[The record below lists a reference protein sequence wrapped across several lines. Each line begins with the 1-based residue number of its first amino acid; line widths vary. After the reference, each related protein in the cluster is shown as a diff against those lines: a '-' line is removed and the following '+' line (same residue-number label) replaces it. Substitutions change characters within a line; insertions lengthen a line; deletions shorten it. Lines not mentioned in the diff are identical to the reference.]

1 MADHNSY
8 LRYKRDT
15 KYLLRWMIHT
25 SNGIIK
31 SSSSQPIPESSS
43 LAPAPNLIP
52 GAVNTTGEIP
62 VSAFVPLSKL
72 IAKHINPIPSIIYRL
87 FQSVIDT
94 RTATHALFQQIIAI
108 KPDPEIERSNVS
120 HRYFIDALTGAFEAL
135 GGEEWAATPKSET
148 SNPNEDDIHEVLFM
162 NKFSTLGLDGRS
174 DRETG
179 KDDVE
184 GESESNGGPKRPI
197 NNSTAKGKKG
207 KRGNKAKGKKS
218 AVKQASFDDIPLES
232 YRIIEDESGLI
243 TDYLM
248 AVYSLVTEWIELRHY
263 VQGLWREVSYGG
275 LNSAVAGAL
284 SNIAV
289 AMIKQT
295 ESAIFASFPRH
306 ESYETVM
313 TTITRGDPE
322 KAQGL
327 FHMALHQMGPGA
339 EAAEKVQEVDI
350 DVKEQFLI
358 HAYWDLLD
366 FMLDFQK
373 TRSGKPTKRMLSE
386 IRDWDPNFDLQ
397 RATKEQRIKWRRAYT
412 INWLYDLV
420 NLFSAIVVQRNT
432 LKGQN
437 WVLETVDWSVN
448 GPWNQHR
455 RLFGLNELAGD
466 ITSLAMQKE
475 GTDIRQKILPHHVFQ
490 IQCIVDSLT
499 VSRGWSVNSLKGHI
513 LNLPAQGFRPR
524 RDVDL
529 FMDRE
534 NERLGH
540 GYCNAVDVLTQFFDR
555 DAMMHGD
562 PSRHQHQS
570 ELLKDLMDDFVNWL
584 GESKYMSGLQTI
596 PPSRFSNTNANGLW
610 EYSPFLCGLG
620 LVEALELAYGMNFL
634 VWDRIPEPMCVIHL
648 HNMLVQKGYIR
659 QPIGLYASLQDLFT
673 TAFFASGK
681 VPVSDFNEAF
691 LAIVNETGSRRAA
704 FQRREISQTI
714 ARTAV
719 DTHGLLDINANRFFK
734 QKSLLRIYHEAEWV
748 PERIPDKDISPTSAL
763 GMLRISQTKM
773 VVESMTGKRVLED
786 TALIRRARSDG
797 ISDETMIQ
805 MLSLVQDRGTDQ
817 PLPEA
822 LLASLPEGYNTSP
835 GPRNKHGKGI
845 FGGRELLD
853 LLKLDIISDISG
865 ERPLSSL
872 NYVWVTTRFM
882 MLFHQIEDK
891 LKLLRNPLWI
901 RAYEKEAVMTREKRL
916 SLTVL
921 ALTQQ
926 DEECMEVIAEAF
938 QNPRTGFMQHIYW
951 EDLKNSAETVSKDAT
966 DDDEIGGSCTV
977 M

>member
-15 KYLLRWMIHT
+15 RYLLYWIIHT
-25 SNGIIK
+25 SNSIIK

-43 LAPAPNLIP
+43 SAPVPNP
-52 GAVNTTGEIP
+52 TPASVNTTGEIP
-62 VSAFVPLSKL
+62 VSAFVPLSNL

-87 FQSVIDT
+87 FQSVIEA
-94 RTATHALFQQIIAI
+94 RTATHALFQQIVAT
-108 KPDPEIERSNVS
+108 KPDPEIEKSNVS
-120 HRYFIDALTGAFEAL
+120 HKCFIDALTEAFKAL
-135 GGEEWAATPKSET
+135 GGEEWVSTSKSET
-148 SNPNEDDIHEVLFM
+148 SNPDEEDLDEVSFT
-162 NKFSTLGLDGRS
+162 NKFSTLGIDGPS
-174 DRETG
+174 DGEEG
-179 KDDVE
+179 EDAIE
-184 GESESNGGPKRPI
+184 GESNGRPKRPAKD
-197 NNSTAKGKKG
+197 STAKGKKG
-207 KRGNKAKGKKS
+207 KRRKKAKGKTPT
-218 AVKQASFDDIPLES
+218 VKEANFNDIPLES
-232 YRIIEDESGLI
+232 YRIIEDENGLI

-248 AVYSLVTEWIELRHY
+248 AVYSLVKEWIELRHY
-263 VQGLWREVSYGG
+263 VQGLWREASYGG
-275 LNSAVAGAL
+275 LNSGVAGAL
-284 SNIAV
+284 SNMAV

-295 ESAIFASFPRH
+295 ESAIFVNFPRH

-313 TTITRGDPE
+313 KTITRGDLE
-322 KAQGL
+322 KAQGS
-327 FHMALHQMGPGA
+327 FHMALHRMGPGA
-339 EAAEKVQEVDI
+339 EVAEKVQEVDI

-366 FMLDFQK
+366 FILDFQK
-373 TRSGKPTKRMLSE
+373 TRTGKPTKRMLSE

-420 NLFSAIVVQRNT
+420 NVFSSIVVQRNT

-475 GTDIRQKILPHHVFQ
+475 GTDVRQKILPHHVFQ
-490 IQCIVDSLT
+490 IQCIVDSLA

-513 LNLPAQGFRPR
+513 LNPPARGFRPR

-529 FMDRE
+529 FMDRQ
-534 NERLGH
+534 NERVGH
-540 GYCNAVDVLTQFFDR
+540 GYCNAVDVLTQLFGK

-562 PSRHQHQS
+562 PNRHQQQS
-570 ELLKDLMDDFVNWL
+570 ELLKEFMDDIVNWL
-584 GESKYMSGLQTI
+584 GESKYMYGLQTI

-610 EYSPFLCGLG
+610 EYSPFLCGVG

-634 VWDRIPEPMCVIHL
+634 VWDRIPEPMCLIHL

-659 QPIGLYASLQDLFT
+659 QPIGLYAALQDLFP
-673 TAFFASGK
+673 TAFFADGK
-681 VPVSDFNEAF
+681 VCISDFNGAF
-691 LAIVNETGSRRAA
+691 LAVINETGSRRAT
-704 FQRREISQTI
+704 FQRRGISRTA

-719 DTHGLLDINANRFFK
+719 DIHGLLDMNANRFFK
-734 QKSLLRIYHEAEWV
+734 QKSLLRIYHEAGWV
-748 PERIPDKDISPTSAL
+748 PERIPDEDVSPVSAL
-763 GMLRISQTKM
+763 GMLRIGQTKK
-773 VVESMTGKRVLED
+773 VVDSMTGKRVLED
-786 TALIRRARSDG
+786 TALIRRARSGG

-805 MLSLVQDRGTDQ
+805 MASLLQDRGTNQ

-835 GPRNKHGKGI
+835 ASENKRGKGI

-853 LLKLDIISDISG
+853 LLKQDIISDISG

-872 NYVWVTTRFM
+872 NYVWVTARFM
-882 MLFHQIEDK
+882 LLFHQIEDE
-891 LKLLRNPLWI
+891 LKRLRNPSWV
-901 RAYEKEAVMTREKRL
+901 RAYEKEALMMREKRA
-916 SLTVL
+916 SLTAL
-921 ALTQQ
+921 ALTGE
-926 DEECMEVIAEAF
+926 DEECIKVIAEAF
-938 QNPRTGFMQHIYW
+938 QSPRTGFMEHIYW
-951 EDLKNSAETVSKDAT
+951 EDLKSAAETVSKDAI
-966 DDDEIGGSCTV
+966 DDDEIGGSCIV

>member
-15 KYLLRWMIHT
+15 RYLLYWMIHT
-25 SNGIIK
+25 SNSIIK

-43 LAPAPNLIP
+43 SAPIPNSTP
-52 GAVNTTGEIP
+52 VSVNTTGEIP
-62 VSAFVPLSKL
+62 VSAFVPLSNL

-87 FQSVIDT
+87 FQSIIDA
-94 RTATHALFQQIIAI
+94 RTATHALFQQIVAT
-108 KPDPEIERSNVS
+108 KPDPEIEKSNVS
-120 HRYFIDALTGAFEAL
+120 HRCFIDALTEAFKAL
-135 GGEEWAATPKSET
+135 GGEEWASASKSKT
-148 SNPNEDDIHEVLFM
+148 SNPDEEDLDEVLLT
-162 NKFSTLGLDGRS
+162 NKFSTLGIDRPSDGEEGE
-174 DRETG
+174 DA
-179 KDDVE
+179 VE
-184 GESESNGGPKRPI
+184 GESNSHPMRPAKK
-197 NNSTAKGKKG
+197 STAKGKKG
-207 KRGNKAKGKKS
+207 KRRKKAKGKTP
-218 AVKQASFDDIPLES
+218 AVKEANFDGIPLES
-232 YRIIEDESGLI
+232 YRIIEDENGLI

-248 AVYSLVTEWIELRHY
+248 AVYSLVKEWIELRHY

-275 LNSAVAGAL
+275 LNSGVAGAL
-284 SNIAV
+284 SNMAV

-295 ESAIFASFPRH
+295 ESAIFVNFPGH

-313 TTITRGDPE
+313 KTITRGDPE
-322 KAQGL
+322 KAQGS
-327 FHMALHQMGPGA
+327 FHMALHRMGPGA

-350 DVKEQFLI
+350 DIKEQFLI

-366 FMLDFQK
+366 FILDFQK

-420 NLFSAIVVQRNT
+420 NVFSSIVVQRNT

-448 GPWNQHR
+448 GPWDQHR

-475 GTDIRQKILPHHVFQ
+475 GTDVRQKILPHHVFQ
-490 IQCIVDSLT
+490 IQCIVDSLA
-499 VSRGWSVNSLKGHI
+499 VSQGWSVNSLKGHI
-513 LNLPAQGFRPR
+513 LNPPARGFRPR

-529 FMDRE
+529 FMDRQ
-534 NERLGH
+534 NERVGH
-540 GYCNAVDVLTQFFDR
+540 GYCNAVGVLTQFFEK

-562 PSRHQHQS
+562 PNRHQQQS
-570 ELLKDLMDDFVNWL
+570 ELLKDFMDDFVNWL
-584 GESKYMSGLQTI
+584 GESKYMYGLQTI

-610 EYSPFLCGLG
+610 EYSPFLCGVG

-634 VWDRIPEPMCVIHL
+634 VWDRIPEPMCLIHL

-659 QPIGLYASLQDLFT
+659 QPIGLYATLQDLFP

-681 VPVSDFNEAF
+681 VPISDFNGAF
-691 LAIVNETGSRRAA
+691 HAVVNETGSRRAT
-704 FQRREISQTI
+704 FQRRGINRTA

-719 DTHGLLDINANRFFK
+719 DIHGLLDTNANRFFK
-734 QKSLLRIYHEAEWV
+734 QKSLLRIYHQAEWV
-748 PERIPDKDISPTSAL
+748 PERIPDEDVSPVSAL
-763 GMLRISQTKM
+763 GMLRIGQAKK
-773 VVESMTGKRVLED
+773 VVDSMTGKRVLED

-797 ISDETMIQ
+797 MSDETMIQ
-805 MLSLVQDRGTDQ
+805 MASLLQDRGTNQ

-822 LLASLPEGYNTSP
+822 LLALLPEGYNTSP
-835 GPRNKHGKGI
+835 APENKRGKGI

-872 NYVWVTTRFM
+872 NYVWVTARFM
-882 MLFHQIEDK
+882 LLFHQIEDE
-891 LKLLRNPLWI
+891 LKRLRNPSWVC
-901 RAYEKEAVMTREKRL
+901 AYEKEAVMMREKRA
-916 SLTVL
+916 SLTAL
-921 ALTQQ
+921 ALTGE
-926 DEECMEVIAEAF
+926 DEECIKVIAEAF
-938 QNPRTGFMQHIYW
+938 QSPRTGFMEHIYW
-951 EDLKNSAETVSKDAT
+951 EDLKSAAETVSKDAI